1 MSQRYQTLRGMN
13 DLRPGPIVKEPE
25 FEIHRW
31 HYVENI
37 FFSMAELY
45 GYQEIRTPMVEEVDL
60 FLRTSGETSDIVS
73 KEMYDFRDKGD
84 RHIVL
89 RPEGTAPAMR
99 AYLEHSIGGQ
109 GMVTRLSYLAPVFR
123 YDRPQRGRYR
133 QHHQAGLELIGSSSP
148 DAEVEIMGFVY
159 EFFRRLGLTSL
170 EVALNTIGSKETR
183 AAYADVIMDYLSS
196 WFADQD
202 AEAVAKA
209 RKNPLRLLDT
219 KNPEL
224 RAALQ
229 GLPSLHNY
237 LSDDSRAH
245 FAAVQER
252 LAEQGVPFRVNPDIV
267 RGLDYYNDTVFE
279 LISPKLGAQSSLCGG
294 GRYDDLVPQ
303 LGGPPTPS
311 VGVGM
316 GIERAIIVAMQEGV
330 EMPLPR
336 MTAYIIAENEADY
349 PVVRGMGRELHE
361 LGVSATYDL
370 DGRKRPQQFKQANR
384 TGAKY
389 AAIINGA
396 NCTVRDM
403 ESGEE
408 TPVNQDALGAWF
420 KERG

>member
-31 HYVENI
+31 HYVENL

-148 DAEVEIMGFVY
+148 DAEVEIIGFVY

-183 AAYADVIMDYLSS
+183 ARYAEVIMEHLAS

-202 AEAVAKA
+202 SEVVAKA

-219 KNPEL
+219 KNPDL
-224 RAALQ
+224 RAALT
-229 GLPSLHNY
+229 GLPSLHDY
-237 LSDDSRAH
+237 LSVESRTH
-245 FAAVQER
+245 FAEVQQR
-252 LAEQGVPFRVNPDIV
+252 LGEQGVPFRVNTDIV

-294 GRYDDLVPQ
+294 GRYDELVPQ
-303 LGGPPTPS
+303 MGGPATPS

-316 GIERAIIVAMQEGV
+316 GIERAIIVAMQEGA
-330 EMPLPR
+330 EMPMPR
-336 MTAYIIAENEADY
+336 MAAYVVAENESDY
-349 PVVRGMGRELHE
+349 AEVRKVVASLREQAI
-361 LGVSATYDL
+361 SATYDL

-384 TGAKY
+384 LGAKF
-389 AAIINGA
+389 AAIINGGD
-396 NCTVRDM
+396 CTVRDM

-408 TPVNQDALGAWF
+408 VAVAQSALVAWM